1 MTGTELAMSGT
12 ELSSTLFATFPRSDQ
27 RRKGEEYIR
36 GLLATEGRK
45 SIRNMAAPTGG
56 SAREQ
61 SLHHFVSSSTWHWM
75 PVREALA
82 QYVARTVAPEAYVIR
97 TMVIPKAGD
106 NSVGVYRRYVPELGQ
121 IRGVQQAV
129 GVWAAAQ
136 ETSVPVNWRLDIP
149 QDWLDNGLRRRQ
161 AAIPDSVREESP
173 EESAVEAMLAVR
185 DWGLPARP
193 VVMDARDMDAMSV
206 VRRFRSSG
214 LRHLIRISGSLRLT
228 PADPAQIGRATPEA
242 LPAQQ
247 IMAAAKLLRRPAVWR
262 DHSPEHAMRTS
273 LVAAVR
279 IRGASRARGMRGGG
293 DMLLIGIGDSG
304 KAWPSELWLTD
315 LVDLSPVALLRL
327 SRLIGRVDR
336 DFSEISEQVGIRDYA
351 GRSFNGWHRHA
362 TLASAA
368 HAVAALDGTYGTYD
382 EELRTGSGM
391 RRTA

>member
-1 MTGTELAMSGT
+1 
-12 ELSSTLFATFPRSDQ
+12 
-27 RRKGEEYIR
+27 
-36 GLLATEGRK
+36 
-45 SIRNMAAPTGG
+45 MAAPAGG

-75 PVREALA
+75 PVRKALA
-82 QYVARTVAPEAYVIR
+82 QYVARTVTPEAYVIR
-97 TMVIPKAGD
+97 RMVIPKAGD

-136 ETSVPVNWRLDIP
+136 ESSVPVNWRLDIP

-173 EESAVEAMLAVR
+173 EEAAVEAMLAVR

-214 LRHLIRISGSLRLT
+214 VPHLLRVSGSLRLT
-228 PADPAQIGRATPEA
+228 PADPAQIGRPAPES

-247 IMAAAKLLRRPAVWR
+247 IMSAAKLLRRPAVWR

-279 IRGASRARGMRGGG
+279 IRGASRAPGMRGGG

-304 KAWPSELWLTD
+304 KAWPAELWLTD
-315 LVDLSPVALLRL
+315 LVDMNPVALLRL
-327 SRLIGRVDR
+327 TKLLGRVDR
-336 DFSEISEQVGIRDYA
+336 DFTEISEQVGIRDYA

-382 EELRTGSGM
+382 EELRSGGGV
-391 RRTA
+391 RQAS